1 MARFIDL
8 LHKGTV
14 LGCVG
19 MTVYG
24 GGFIVVRIRDIQRK
38 SKELDEYAKDE
49 RLTYSEAAS
58 RVKPCQ
64 LGHGFVLHPPYHTL
78 VACRWSDPDLQS
90 RTELLLGRMQ
100 SQEIKCCAFPHAGS
114 APSALDVRSQSCGS
128 DERTSARA

>member
-58 RVKPCQ
+58 RVKPSQ
-64 LGHGFVLHPPYHTL
+64 LLGHGFVLHPPYHTL
-78 VACRWSDPDLQS
+78 VACKWSDPDLQP
-90 RTELLLGRMQ
+90 RRDLLLGRMQ
-100 SQEIKCCAFPHAGS
+100 PQEIECCVFPHAGS
-114 APSALDVRSQSCGS
+114 PLSALNVRSHDMWVG
-128 DERTSARA
+128 